1 MKFLLVSAVLVT
13 ICAGVLSAPVGEE
26 DVQLVRWRND
36 QGRPD
41 GGYLYT

>member
-13 ICAGVLSAPVGEE
+13 ICACVLSAPTGE
-26 DVQLVRWRND
+26 DVQVVRYVND
-36 QGRPD
+36 LSRPD